1 MEQLVNFIIRPPR
14 AEYKPEHDL
23 LEQEFLLKGRWYQRK
38 DLEVKNIR
46 GDVLKCSHYM
56 PLERPEDRPL
66 PCVIYCHGNSGCRAD
81 ASEAAIVLL
90 PSNITIFTL
99 DFSGSGL
106 SGGDYVTL
114 GWNEKDD
121 LKAVVE
127 YLRTDGNVSLI
138 GLWGRSMGAVTS
150 LMYGAED
157 PSIAAMVLDSPF
169 SDLVDLMMELVDTYK
184 FPLPK
189 FTIKF
194 AIQYMRRAVQ
204 KRAKFDITDLNTIK
218 VAKSCFVPVL
228 FGHAIDDDFIRPH
241 HSERIYEAYIGDKNI
256 IKFEGDHNSPRPQ
269 FYFDSINIFFHN
281 VLQPPEVVGTRLF
294 DPLDDYFVKGSCWST
309 MQELSSQPSSA
320 QKSKP
325 SRFYITIW
333 QHLYSLVSGLAT
345 GSTSDAI
352 NEVRMKRPMSRT
364 EVPSNVPSNQSTSE
378 TKEKENYEVSSS
390 SSSDMI
396 SFDLSNGDPYPPHL
410 AVALD
415 DDQYVEFQ
423 VEELADFPSNPDEEE
438 RMLME
443 AVMKSLKDL
452 EVEIHQNKEPSKT
465 TDTENPVEKE
475 GNACSTTKPE
485 SAHPETFSA
494 SSLSNHDAPSSSEPN
509 ATSDSLPGPVNG
521 SQDTDDAIDLSSRTK
536 ATVTVVGRS
545 STSGNVL
552 DGLLRRWDL
561 NFFKSR

>member
-294 DPLDDYFVKGSCWST
+294 DPLDDYFVKGSYWST

-443 AVMKSLKDL
+443 AVMKSLKDV

-465 TDTENPVEKE
+465 TDTENTVEKE
-475 GNACSTTKPE
+475 GNACSTTEPE

-494 SSLSNHDAPSSSEPN
+494 SGLSNHDAPSSSEPN

>member
-14 AEYKPEHDL
+14 AEYNPEHDL
-23 LEQEFLLKGRWYQRK
+23 LEQEFMLKGRWYQRK
-38 DLEVKNIR
+38 DLEVKNSR
-46 GDVLKCSHYM
+46 GDVLQCSHYT
-56 PLERPEDRPL
+56 PVERPEDRPL

-106 SGGDYVTL
+106 SGGEYVTL

-127 YLRTDGNVSLI
+127 YLRTDGKVSMI

-184 FPLPK
+184 FRLPK

-204 KRAKFDITDLNTIK
+204 KKAKFDITELNTIK

-281 VLQPPEVVGTRLF
+281 VLQPPEAVGPTYF
-294 DPLDDYFVKGSCWST
+294 DPVDDYFAKGSWST
-309 MQELSSQPSSA
+309 MQELSSPQSPEL
-320 QKSKP
+320 KS
-325 SRFYITIW
+325 
-333 QHLYSLVSGLAT
+333 LAAS
-345 GSTSDAI
+345 STSDAI

-364 EVPSNVPSNQSTSE
+364 EVPSSVPSNQSSSE
-378 TKEKENYEVSSS
+378 TKEKENHEGSSS

-396 SFDLSNGDPYPPHL
+396 SFELSNGDPYPPHL

-415 DDQYVEFQ
+415 DDQYVEFHID
-423 VEELADFPSNPDEEE
+423 ELADFPSNAEEEE
-438 RMLME
+438 RMLMK
-443 AVMKSLKDL
+443 AVMESLKDL
-452 EVEIHQNKEPSKT
+452 EVQSLKKKDEPPENRVHGGSGFLT
-465 TDTENPVEKE
+465 AQQSLLSREESTSTRGNQSETD
-475 GNACSTTKPE
+475 
-485 SAHPETFSA
+485 SA
-494 SSLSNHDAPSSSEPN
+494 SVPATPSQDLLPSSSESN
-509 ATSDSLPGPVNG
+509 APSETSASLVNASVPGNSSQKASETSDMSAV
-521 SQDTDDAIDLSSRTK
+521 TK
-536 ATVTVVGRS
+536 ATVTVERS
-545 STSGNVL
+545 SSAPGKVL
-552 DGLLRRWDL
+552 DGLIRKWDL
-561 NFFKSR
+561 NFFKNSK